1 MFRSIWCDCF
11 FSFVS
16 CDAMPCFSLIVL
28 HTKLTLSVQRKPLN
42 WKCQHLK
49 IKTRNDLIEN
59 AIYIYSIISVIFFHV
74 CQILLLLQQKRKF
87 LLWNEN
93 VFAQIR
99 EQEKSYT
106 FSSNIVC
113 WVSYDEWIGM
123 MRMERMKSI
132 FCRCDCSFVY
142 WLVCSFVRT
151 IAFKKF
157 TLCLCLNCIPFWLDL
172 ISFWFYSLSFERF
185 LLMFYEFVFIYWW
198 FSLSTEWEFEKVNLL
213 TEGQT
218 TALKQQQMMDLCKAS
233 ESMRSGKVFQ

>member
-1 MFRSIWCDCF
+1 
-11 FSFVS
+11 
-16 CDAMPCFSLIVL
+16 
-28 HTKLTLSVQRKPLN
+28 
-42 WKCQHLK
+42 
-49 IKTRNDLIEN
+49 
-59 AIYIYSIISVIFFHV
+59 
-74 CQILLLLQQKRKF
+74 
-87 LLWNEN
+87 
-93 VFAQIR
+93 
-99 EQEKSYT
+99 
-106 FSSNIVC
+106 
-113 WVSYDEWIGM
+113 
-123 MRMERMKSI
+123 MKSI

-185 LLMFYEFVFIYWW
+185 LLMFSEFVFIYWW

-233 ESMRSGKVFQ
+233 ESMRSGKVFQYIGRLYTSVTIEEYFLMKEPRTIILYKLC